1 MKGFGWRCRVNG
13 SVTSMG
19 VDVESMEACLVWN
32 KTVGIGF
39 GCLFLYLLQ
48 HSPKWLGASSQ
59 IFYLDI
65 ALDIVFFF
73 FLSFGIFCFS
83 TNKILIF
90 KLN

>member
-19 VDVESMEACLVWN
+19 FVFWGSQKHRACLVWN

-48 HSPKWLGASSQ
+48 HSPRWLGASSQ

-65 ALDIVFFF
+65 PLDIVFFF
-73 FLSFGIFCFS
+73 F
-83 TNKILIF
+83 F
-90 KLN
+90 KFWEFLLFNE